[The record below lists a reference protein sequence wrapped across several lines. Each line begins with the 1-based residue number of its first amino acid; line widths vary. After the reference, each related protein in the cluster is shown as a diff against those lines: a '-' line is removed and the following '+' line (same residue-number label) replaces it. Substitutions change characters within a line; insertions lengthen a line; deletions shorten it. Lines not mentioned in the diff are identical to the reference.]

1 MQEEADNQF
10 SAGPW
15 NEAVGRVDTV
25 DDNSIGLL
33 CTRKITLRLGKEN
46 LAKWR
51 HLLTKGSLI
60 GILEL
65 DDGSFRVRLV
75 ESESP
80 TKVTRHKMRRRGSGG
95 ETG

>member
-1 MQEEADNQF
+1 MQEEADNEF
-10 SAGPW
+10 AAGAW
-15 NEAVGRVDTV
+15 TEAVGTV
-25 DDNSIGLL
+25 KEIDESSVSLL

-46 LAKWR
+46 LAKWK
-51 HLLTKGSLI
+51 HLLVKGSLI
-60 GILEL
+60 GILKL

-80 TKVTRHKMRRRGSGG
+80 TKVPRHKMRRRGNGG